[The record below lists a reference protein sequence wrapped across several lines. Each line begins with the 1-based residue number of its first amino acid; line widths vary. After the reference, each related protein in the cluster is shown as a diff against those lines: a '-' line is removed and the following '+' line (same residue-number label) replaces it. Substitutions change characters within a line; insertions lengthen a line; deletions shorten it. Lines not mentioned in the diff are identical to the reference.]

1 MKAYKSPLKCELF
14 LNCATDYSIVDE
26 PPTPDSEEFPLTPED
41 MVNLAAWC
49 LLERAFLVM
58 LLEVGCN
65 ASEART
71 CMSQEAE

>member
-1 MKAYKSPLKCELF
+1 M
-14 LNCATDYSIVDE
+14 
-26 PPTPDSEEFPLTPED
+26 SEDPEFPLTPED
-41 MVNLAAWC
+41 MVNLSAWC

-65 ASEART
+65 ASQAQI

>member
-1 MKAYKSPLKCELF
+1 MKAVNPP
-14 LNCATDYSIVDE
+14 AAGA